1 MLFLLL
7 IIQKVLDESM
17 RAARILLHPELL
29 DLRNLL
35 LLLLAIRRGHDE
47 VFQGLFLHGYGQA
60 RVANVLFWVLC
71 KHD

>member
-7 IIQKVLDESM
+7 VIQKALDESV

-35 LLLLAIRRGHDE
+35 LLLLAVRRGHDE
-47 VFQGLFLHGYGQA
+47 IFEGLFLHGYGQA
-60 RVANVLFWVLC
+60 RVTNVLFRVL
-71 KHD
+71 